1 MTGRLSDD
9 YFDEIYAAAADPWSL
24 GERWYEQRKYAITL
38 AMLPSPR
45 YEHAFEPGCSVG
57 VLTDALAARCA
68 RVTATDVAAAAL
80 DATRARLERSGAD
93 GRVDLLRS
101 SLDER
106 WPLDGTDLVVLSE
119 VAYYFEASALRD
131 VLTRECPRLDSGTT
145 IVAAH
150 WRHAVAD
157 YPMSGDEANEVIAAT
172 PGLHQ
177 LARYR
182 DDDVVIDVF
191 TVGASASVAAR
202 TEVPGAAG

>member
-1 MTGRLSDD
+1 MTGRLSDQ
-9 YFDEIYAAAADPWSL
+9 YFDDIYAAAADPWSL
-24 GERWYEQRKYAITL
+24 GERWYEQRKYGITL

-57 VLTDALAARCA
+57 VLTESLAARCA
-68 RVTATDVAAAAL
+68 RVTATDVAPAAL
-80 DATRARLERSGAD
+80 DATRARLTRNGVTA
-93 GRVDLLRS
+93 RVDLLRM

-131 VLTRECPRLDSGTT
+131 VLVRECPRLDSGTT

-157 YPMSGDEANEVIAAT
+157 YPMRGDEANEVIAAT
-172 PGLHQ
+172 PGLHR
-177 LARYR
+177 LAGYR

-202 TEVPGAAG
+202 TDVPGAAG

>member
-1 MTGRLSDD
+1 VTGRLSDQ

-38 AMLPSPR
+38 AMLPSPS

-57 VLTDALAARCA
+57 VLTESLAALCA
-68 RVTATDVAAAAL
+68 KVTATDVAAGAL
-80 DATRARLERSGAD
+80 DATRARLERSGART
-93 GRVDLLRS
+93 RVDLLRL
-101 SLDER
+101 SLDEP

-131 VLTRECPRLDSGTT
+131 VLDRECPRLDGGAT

-172 PGLHQ
+172 PGLHRM
-177 LARYR
+177 AGYR

-202 TEVPGAAG
+202 TDVPGAAG